1 MSVPPRLSADAA
13 EIARR
18 LIAHRYPAE
27 EIGAKVRAIHATVLR
42 NSARI
47 TTGNFEVA
55 AAEDLAQLYDLYD
68 EAFFAGDLRRMV
80 ATTGAPL
87 SFQFSGRLTRSAGL
101 TKRFAPRPR
110 RGEPPSR
117 PSRFE
122 IVLSSTLL
130 FQTFR
135 DVERTVRVNGLVC
148 QDRLEAAQRV
158 FEHELVHLLE
168 MLVWTESSCT
178 AERYRGLVWNLFAHP
193 QTRHDLVTQ
202 QERAR
207 TRFDVKVGD
216 RVTFDFDGARH
227 VGVVNRITR
236 RATVLVESPVGTP
249 YSDGKRYLKFYV
261 PLPML
266 TRLS

>member
-1 MSVPPRLSADAA
+1 MSVPPRLPPDAA

-18 LIAHRYPAE
+18 LIACRFTAD
-27 EIGAKVRAIHATVLR
+27 EIAARVRGIHEAVR
-42 NSARI
+42 RSSARI
-47 TTGNFEVA
+47 TSGNFDIA
-55 AAEDLAQLYDLYD
+55 AAEDLALLFDLYD
-68 EAFFAGDLRRMV
+68 RDFFAGDLRRMV

-87 SFQFSGRLTRSAGL
+87 AFEFSGRLTRSAGL
-101 TKRFAPRPR
+101 TKRFAPRHR
-110 RGEPPSR
+110 RGAPPPA

-148 QDRLEAAQRV
+148 YDRLEAAQRV
-158 FEHELVHLLE
+158 FEHELMHLLE
-168 MLVWTESSCT
+168 MLVWAESSCT
-178 AERYRGLVWNLFAHP
+178 ADRYKGLVWNVFGHT

-207 TRFDVKVGD
+207 AKFDVKVGD

-227 VGVVNRITR
+227 TGVVNRITR
-236 RATVLVESPVGTP
+236 RATVLVESPAGTP
-249 YSDGKRYLKFYV
+249 FSDGKRYLKFYV

-266 TRLS
+266 TRVT